1 MADLHSLSRA
11 SRGLTI
17 AEEDRRAHRQRVSL
31 IVEGACDHRT
41 RSQNGAHGNDGSRE
55 RDRGVDDVLATSVRA
70 NEVVAMD
77 AEGTPVG

>member
-31 IVEGACDHRT
+31 IVEGACDDRT
-41 RSQNGAHGNDGSRE
+41 RLQNGVMEAMACASSTE
-55 RDRGVDDVLATSVRA
+55 AFSDVLATSVRA
-70 NEVVAMD
+70 DEVVAMD
-77 AEGTPVG
+77 AEGTLVG